1 MNRLFKY
8 FSDTAAEMKQVSWPT
23 NRQAI
28 FYTILVLVISAV
40 VAVYTGV
47 FDYLFSEGVN
57 LIIQRI

>member
-8 FSDTAAEMKQVSWPT
+8 FGDTAAEMKQVSWPT

-28 FYTILVLVISAV
+28 FYTILVIVISAV
-40 VAVYTGV
+40 VALYIGL

-57 LIIQRI
+57 FIISRI